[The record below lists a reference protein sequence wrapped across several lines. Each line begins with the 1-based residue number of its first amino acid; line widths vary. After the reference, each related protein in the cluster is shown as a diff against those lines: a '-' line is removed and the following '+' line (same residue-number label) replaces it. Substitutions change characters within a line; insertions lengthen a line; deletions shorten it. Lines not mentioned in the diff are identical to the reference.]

1 MWTTV
6 PIIRLEIRAGR
17 LADNGHSR
25 WDAKAGVVDLHDPRF
40 IHFHTDRSIVAN
52 TAAESGRILDWV
64 RAPYGEI
71 RVGRVAVVQTNED
84 GLYPEPPIP
93 PFTH

>member
-1 MWTTV
+1 MWAPV
-6 PIIRLEIRAGR
+6 PVVRFKIRGSR

-40 IHFHTDRSIVAN
+40 IHFHTDHSIVAN
-52 TAAESGRILDWV
+52 LGESGRIFDWV

-71 RVGRVAVVQTNED
+71 RVGREGVIQANED
-84 GLYPEPPIP
+84 GLCPNSPVP
-93 PFTH
+93 